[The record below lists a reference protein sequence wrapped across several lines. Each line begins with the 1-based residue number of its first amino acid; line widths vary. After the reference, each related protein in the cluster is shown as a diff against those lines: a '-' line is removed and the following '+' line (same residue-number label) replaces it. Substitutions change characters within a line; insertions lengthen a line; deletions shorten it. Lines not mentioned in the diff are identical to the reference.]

1 MNRTGRT
8 TPATARSAARSAAR
22 PPDRPADRSSARSA
36 ESVRITSAQTSH
48 SERIHGRQTRY
59 LVSMGVRTV
68 CFILA
73 VVTDGTLRWVLII
86 AAVVLPYFAVI
97 AANAGGEVDR
107 DAPDPFYDDSR
118 LMLEAGGTGGAQGTT
133 DGPADGPA
141 EGPADGPAE
150 GPADGPTKG
159 DHTTTTDEGKSA
171 QTPSGN

>member
-8 TPATARSAARSAAR
+8 TPATARSTARSAAQ
-22 PPDRPADRSSARSA
+22 
-36 ESVRITSAQTSH
+36 SVRITSAHSSH

-73 VVTDGTLRWVLII
+73 VATDGTLRWVFIV
-86 AAVVLPYFAVI
+86 AAVLLPYVAVI

-118 LMLEAGGTGGAQGTT
+118 LMLEAGPTGGAHGAT
-133 DGPADGPA
+133 DGAAGPPGGRT
-141 EGPADGPAE
+141 EGDR
-150 GPADGPTKG
+150 TS
-159 DHTTTTDEGKSA
+159 TTDEGKS
-171 QTPSGN
+171 